1 VSEGADPRRP
11 PALSA
16 SIVVFHPDLDLLRST
31 LLGFA
36 AAIREARA
44 VGALSATSIMLVDNG
59 SQDEAAVDAL
69 VQESLTGAEPVD
81 RIILRGHGNVGYGR
95 GHNLAI
101 ERSAADYHLV
111 LNPDVVMAPSAL
123 AEGLGYLESRRGI
136 GLLTPH
142 VVNDRGGRELLCKRY
157 PSVGVLALRGFAPAW
172 LRRPFRRRL
181 DRYEMRDLPEHEI
194 AEDVPIATGCFM
206 LARRAALQAVGGFSP
221 DYFLYFEDF
230 DLSLRLHGVADIA
243 YVPAVRITHS
253 GGNAAR
259 KGGSHRRMFLRS
271 AITFFQQHGW
281 SLW

>member
-1 VSEGADPRRP
+1 VSEGADQRRP

-31 LLGFA
+31 LLALA
-36 AAIREARA
+36 AAIRQARG
-44 VGALSATSIMLVDNG
+44 VGALSTAAVILVDNG
-59 SQDEAAVDAL
+59 SEDEAAVDAL
-69 VQESLTGAEPVD
+69 VQESLADAEPVD
-81 RIILRGHGNVGYGR
+81 RITLRGHGNIGYGR
-95 GHNLAI
+95 GHNLAV

-123 AEGLGYLESRRGI
+123 AEGLGYLEGRRGI

-142 VVNDRGGRELLCKRY
+142 VVNDRGGREFLCKRY
-157 PSVGVLALRGFAPAW
+157 PSVGVLALRGFAPVW

-181 DRYEMRDLPEHEI
+181 DRYEMRDLPEHES
-194 AEDVPIATGCFM
+194 AEGIPIATGCFM
-206 LARRAALQAVGGFSP
+206 LVRRPALRAVGGFSP

-253 GGNAAR
+253 GGHAAA
-259 KGGSHRRMFLRS
+259 KGWAHRRMFLRS
-271 AITFFQQHGW
+271 AVTFFRQHGW
-281 SLW
+281 KLW